1 VAGVLVLFA
10 RIAQSD
16 GEQVGGLARPFA
28 LQQN

>member
-1 VAGVLVLFA
+1 VAGAFVLFA
-10 RIAQSD
+10 GIAESD